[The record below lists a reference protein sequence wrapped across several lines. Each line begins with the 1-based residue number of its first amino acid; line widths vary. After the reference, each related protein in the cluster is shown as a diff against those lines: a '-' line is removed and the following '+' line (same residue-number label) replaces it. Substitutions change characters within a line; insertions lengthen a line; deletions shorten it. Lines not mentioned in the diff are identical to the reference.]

1 MQVGLTILSPA
12 GGITVLA
19 RALFVI
25 VLLCLAV
32 PAVAGV
38 WVSLQ
43 RRTKRDSE
51 SGEAL
56 DLDALPELYERGE
69 ISWDE
74 FLRGEVE
81 GVRGLSGVEGVRG
94 LIEKAKEER
103 SSNSTANEEA
113 S

>member
-19 RALFVI
+19 RALFVL

-32 PAVAGV
+32 PAVGV
-38 WVSLQ
+38 WVSMH
-43 RRTKRDSE
+43 RRTRRDSE
-51 SGEAL
+51 SGETL
-56 DLDALPELYERGE
+56 DLDALRELYKRGE

-81 GVRGLSGVEGVRG
+81 GVRGLSGVEGARG

-103 SSNSTANEEA
+103 SSDSTSNEDA

>member
-1 MQVGLTILSPA
+1 MQVGLTILSPT

-25 VLLCLAV
+25 VLLCLTV

-51 SGEAL
+51 SGETL
-56 DLDALPELYERGE
+56 DLDALRELYKRGE
-69 ISWDE
+69 ISWDDY
-74 FLRGEVE
+74 LRGEAE
-81 GVRGLSGVEGVRG
+81 GVRGLVGTRAEPP
-94 LIEKAKEER
+94 KAESFEE
-103 SSNSTANEEA
+103 ST
-113 S
+113 SDDSPFS

>member
-32 PAVAGV
+32 PAVVGV
-38 WVSLQ
+38 WASLQ
-43 RRTKRDSE
+43 RRTRRNSE
-51 SGEAL
+51 SGETL
-56 DLDALPELYERGE
+56 DLDALRELYERGE

-81 GVRGLSGVEGVRG
+81 GVRGLSGVEGARG
-94 LIEKAKEER
+94 LIEKAKEEL
-103 SSNSTANEEA
+103 SSDSTSNEDA

>member
-38 WVSLQ
+38 WVSMH
-43 RRTKRDSE
+43 RRTRRDSE
-51 SGEAL
+51 SGETL
-56 DLDALPELYERGE
+56 DLDALRE
-69 ISWDE
+69 
-74 FLRGEVE
+74 
-81 GVRGLSGVEGVRG
+81 

-103 SSNSTANEEA
+103 SSNSTANEDA